1 MKNTIYIAL
10 IFIGLYA
17 CEPEPYNAEIK
28 YLIFNASNHNIEL
41 TSFHMPESKDTIFF
55 LSPDSIIEYNSA
67 IKGTADSGY
76 LNFDNVRQIIY
87 RWNDGKYRNILDEN
101 NYFGGKENNYLYQ
114 YVYEISDEDYENAI
128 EIKK

>member
-1 MKNTIYIAL
+1 
-10 IFIGLYA
+10 
-17 CEPEPYNAEIK
+17 
-28 YLIFNASNHNIEL
+28 
-41 TSFHMPESKDTIFF
+41 MPESKDTIFF

-67 IKGTADSGY
+67 IKGTADSAY